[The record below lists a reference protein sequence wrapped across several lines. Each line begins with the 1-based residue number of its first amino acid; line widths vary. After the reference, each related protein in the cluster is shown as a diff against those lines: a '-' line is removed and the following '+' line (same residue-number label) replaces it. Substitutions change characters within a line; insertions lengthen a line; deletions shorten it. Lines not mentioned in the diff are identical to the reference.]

1 MMEKVGL
8 FGGTFDPIHN
18 GHLEMARRAR
28 QAFGLGR
35 VWFIPARIPPHK
47 DTIGV
52 SDPWHRYAMVALATQ
67 DDPGFRPSAM
77 ELRAEGTSYT
87 IRTVNRVR
95 ERLGAGAEIYFLMGM
110 DSWREIETWKDH
122 QLLLESCSIILLPRD
137 GGPETAEPG
146 PAVIE
151 VDDSGGDPPCGG
163 PGVFSL
169 VTGEVEVSSTAIRL
183 RAARGEPLTGLV
195 PESVERYLEKQGLY
209 GNTGAGRQAG

>member
-1 MMEKVGL
+1 MTEPGLEKIGL

-28 QAFGLGR
+28 RVFELGQI
-35 VWFIPARIPPHK
+35 WFIPARIPPHK

-52 SDPWHRYAMVALATQ
+52 SDPWHRYAMVTLATQ

-77 ELRAEGTSYT
+77 ELRADGTSYT
-87 IRTVNRVR
+87 IRTVNMVR
-95 ERLGAGAEIYFLMGM
+95 ERLGPGPEIFFLMGM

-122 QLLLESCSIILLPRD
+122 ELLLERCSIILLPRD
-137 GGPETAEPG
+137 GGPETAARG
-146 PAVIE
+146 AVVIDVE
-151 VDDSGGDPPCGG
+151 EGGGDPPQG

-169 VTGEVEVSSTAIRL
+169 VTGEVAVSSTRIRD

-195 PESVERYLEKQGLY
+195 PEGVERYLAKQGLY
-209 GNTGAGRQAG
+209 GMTGAGR